1 MKALI
6 VLVIGIIIGYY
17 FGMKDVSSISEAID
31 VVGSG
36 LQYLA
41 DKIGEFND

>member
-1 MKALI
+1 MKTLI
-6 VLVIGIIIGYY
+6 ILVIGIIIGYY
-17 FGMKDVSSISEAID
+17 FGVEDVSSTSEAID

-36 LQYLA
+36 LQHLA